1 MGNCGAC
8 LLRFLYLYKSHFCL
22 HNHTSIYYQQ
32 SCKIAH
38 RCIQVQLVPRLAF
51 KATQLGTLGCM
62 RFELPIRHEKSYYST
77 SFHPLCIS
85 DQSQLQYK
93 LSSFRFIRN
102 ENIKFSV
109 SVSLS
114 LSPLC
119 LMLIYNA
126 VMDSVIYELLERA
139 KVFKL

>member
-38 RCIQVQLVPRLAF
+38 RCIQVQLAPRLAF

-62 RFELPIRHEKSYYST
+62 RFELPIRHEKVTILQFFIRYVLVIKVVSYST
-77 SFHPLCIS
+77 NYLHLG
-85 DQSQLQYK
+85 L
-93 LSSFRFIRN
+93 LGMRTLN
-102 ENIKFSV
+102 SV
-109 SVSLS
+109 SVSF
-114 LSPLC
+114 SPLC

-126 VMDSVIYELLERA
+126 VMDSDLELVERA